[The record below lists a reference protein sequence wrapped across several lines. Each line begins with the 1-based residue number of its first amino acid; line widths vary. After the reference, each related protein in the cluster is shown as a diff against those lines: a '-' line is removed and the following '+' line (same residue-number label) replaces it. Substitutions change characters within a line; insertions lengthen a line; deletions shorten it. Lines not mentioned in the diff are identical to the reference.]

1 MKHSEQMVKKVWEYC
16 KAHQMLSPG
25 DQVLL
30 GVSGGADSVC
40 LLFLLHELKECLDL
54 SLRVVHVHHGIREE
68 ADEDAAFVKELCKAL
83 KVPFAQVKVDVPRLA
98 RKEGLS
104 EEEAGR
110 KARYE
115 SFEAQAKKWQE
126 ETGRD
131 VKIAL
136 AHHAGDRAETMLF
149 HLFRGTGLKG
159 LASIPP
165 VRKTQTE
172 GVSVVR
178 PLLCLTRLEI
188 EEWLREE
195 DHSYRDDHTNFED
208 AYARNRIRHHILPYA
223 ESEICTGATQHMCQ
237 AADLLSEAEEFLA
250 AETARSAGDCVAFIQ
265 EGYEIEVQYFTAL
278 HPLLQKRILIELLRQ
293 LSPHAKDMGSIHVE
307 SVRDLFL
314 KNVSGRSVDLPFG
327 ICAARE
333 YDKVFLRRQEA
344 AQADA
349 EGEDGASEALIEGL
363 GEDPILVSHAGKM
376 FEFQLLGYKKTQEIP
391 QKTYTKW
398 FDYDKIKGTISI
410 RTRRPGD
417 YLMIRTDEGRAARK
431 SIKEYFITEKVP
443 KGERESL
450 PLLVCGQHVLWIPG
464 HRISEAFKVDDKTKT
479 VLQVRLFI

>member
-1 MKHSEQMVKKVWEYC
+1 
-16 KAHQMLSPG
+16 MLSPL
-25 DQVLL
+25 DQVVL

-40 LLFLLHELKECLDL
+40 LLFLLHEMKERLDL
-54 SLRVVHVHHGIREE
+54 SLRVVHVHHGLREE
-68 ADEDAAFVKELCKAL
+68 ADEDAAFVKALCKQL
-83 KVPFAQVKVDVPRLA
+83 GVPFSLVKVDVARLA

-110 KARYE
+110 KARYD
-115 SFEAQAKKWQE
+115 SFEAHAKKWQE
-126 ETGRD
+126 ESGRD

-165 VRKTQTE
+165 VRAAKTE
-172 GVSVVR
+172 GVTVIR
-178 PLLCLTRLEI
+178 PLLCLMRGEI

-195 DHSYRDDHTNFED
+195 GHTYCED
-208 AYARNRIRHHILPYA
+208 QTNSEDVYARNRIRHHILPYA
-223 ESEICTGATQHMCQ
+223 ESEICTGATLHLNQ
-237 AADLLSEAEEFLA
+237 AADLLAEAEGYLA
-250 AETARSAGDCVAFIQ
+250 TETARAASDCVAFIQ
-265 EGYEIEVQYFTAL
+265 EGYEIEVAYFTAL

-293 LSPHAKDMGSIHVE
+293 LSPHAKDMGAIHVE

-333 YDKVFLRRQEA
+333 YDKVFLRRQEEA
-344 AQADA
+344 AGAGA
-349 EGEDGASEALIEGL
+349 EDEKAPEALVLEGL
-363 GEDPILVSHAGKM
+363 GANPVLVSFGGKM
-376 FEFQLLGYKKTQEIP
+376 FEFVLTDYKKTQEIP

-410 RTRRPGD
+410 RTRMAGD
-417 YLMIRTDEGRAARK
+417 YLMIRGEEGRTARK
-431 SIKEYFITEKVP
+431 SLKEYFITEKIP
-443 KGERESL
+443 RGERESL
-450 PLLVCGQHVLWIPG
+450 PLLVSGQHVLWIPG
-464 HRISEAFKVDDKTKT
+464 HRISEAFKVEEKTKT
-479 VLQVRLFI
+479 VLQARML